1 MWIPKQ
7 VAQYEAPVSSL
18 NARTARRS
26 FPSGRREPLPIPEGN
41 LKTLREIVAIAL
53 ETGYEKKKSNSFV

>member
-53 ETGYEKKKSNSFV
+53 ETGYKKKSNSFV